1 MRISTIVVAE
11 GLCPDISL
19 TLSSAKD
26 VSAEVIL
33 VDIGLEPSIRTQL
46 ESDNPDIKIF
56 SLPKPDYVE
65 LIRQET
71 LAYAAHDWVLLLDP
85 DEYLSPELVKLIRE
99 SALDEGYTHLK
110 IPRQNYIFNKW
121 ISHSRWWPDYQI
133 RLFRKDSMNWPKT
146 LHAQPELTGKGFIVG
161 AFEDQKLEMRA
172 CAIVHHNYTSIL
184 QYLEKAIRYARVDAN
199 SITVSNEPYTILDAS
214 KRATSEFISRFFADK
229 GYKDG
234 VHGLILAIL
243 QVFYNLLVYMFVWEK
258 QSYPEVTQTNLFK
271 ATYQLFITTSKEMLY
286 WMSREKI
293 VKGPQKVMNWVKRRV
308 M

>member
-1 MRISTIVVAE
+1 MQISSIIVAE
-11 GLCPDISL
+11 GTCPDISL
-19 TLSSAKD
+19 TLSSATD

-33 VDIGLEPSIRTQL
+33 IDIGLDPATRIQVENSR
-46 ESDNPDIKIF
+46 PDLKIIN
-56 SLPKPDYVE
+56 LNKPEYVE

-71 LAYAAHDWVLLLDP
+71 LAHANHEWVLLLDP

-99 SALDEGYTHLK
+99 STIEEGYTHLK

-133 RLFRKDSMNWPKT
+133 RLFKKDCITWPKT

-184 QYLEKAIRYARVDAN
+184 QYLEKAIRYARVEATELVTKDDH
-199 SITVSNEPYTILDAS
+199 YTILDAC
-214 KRATSEFISRFFADK
+214 KRATSEFVSRFFADK

-234 VHGLILAIL
+234 AHGLVLALL

-258 QSYPEVTQTNLFK
+258 KGYPEVTQTNLMK
-271 ATYQLFITTSKEMLY
+271 STTQLFITTSKEILY

-293 VKGPQKVMNWVKRRV
+293 TRGPEKVMNWLKRQV